1 MEKYN
6 GWKNWDTWAV
16 ALWIDN
22 DESNYR
28 AIKRITVDDW
38 NDICNERMFND
49 VFYFGDEIDFDVVDT
64 EEIYGHFLE
73 LVDRP

>member
-49 VFYFGDEIDFDVVDT
+49 VFYFGDEINFDVVDT